1 MVTSV
6 TPTNQI
12 AGHDTMASVTS
23 HDSRALRQDSECVST
38 RRITSLIPDKLKLW
52 TRLVVSLL
60 PRSVSPCLTQP
71 WKVNSRL
78 NPSGRLHSC
87 HLPRPPS
94 SSLLLRA
101 GSIKPCLGTVHLLPV
116 HHGMKWHKSLQ
127 SARSHSPLETKRPSP
142 GALGWKGQTW
152 TESVAAAASAL
163 PRPLAKWPRPHF
175 TPD

>member
-6 TPTNQI
+6 TPTNHI

-23 HDSRALRQDSECVST
+23 HDSRAVQQDSECVST

-60 PRSVSPCLTQP
+60 PRSVSPCLTQA

-87 HLPRPPS
+87 HLPRPPPS
-94 SSLLLRA
+94 S
-101 GSIKPCLGTVHLLPV
+101 PV
-116 HHGMKWHKSLQ
+116 
-127 SARSHSPLETKRPSP
+127 
-142 GALGWKGQTW
+142 
-152 TESVAAAASAL
+152 L
-163 PRPLAKWPRPHF
+163 PRPPPPHLLRSADNGPLQKAPF
-175 TPD
+175 ALDILSGERGNNYSCSSGLGTHKKRMLPKNRKERKRGQN